1 MTRIYF
7 SRRTTI
13 QNHHEPGSRERER
26 ERDIHPHL
34 GAPPP
39 LISPKPQPRDHAPAP
54 PTTLWN
60 PASLIETSS
69 ESRRPLHEPHS
80 GPYDIGRLAPPPTKT
95 ERHFSSEK
103 PKDGHEKFPLVRPT
117 GFSEPRPFLAELEKS
132 TQSFLNQQRAALSLS
147 TQYGELSG
155 TLKSGAVHKGLHGPP
170 MRPGSDSVLVYDEY
184 LQLHRRPIS
193 KLDLEERR
201 RREARE
207 KGGLQ
212 GLGVLD
218 LKHSLSIKTFEV
230 RIINRIGNINK
241 NIGIY
246 ST

>member
-218 LKHSLSIKTFEV
+218 LKHEA
-230 RIINRIGNINK
+230 NIHFRLRP
-241 NIGIY
+241 
-246 ST
+246 SRLEL

>member
-1 MTRIYF
+1 MCISLFLVLSPNKCLILYDLFCIFMFNF
-7 SRRTTI
+7 SHRPI
-13 QNHHEPGSRERER
+13 PNHHEAGSRERD
-26 ERDIHPHL
+26 RDRDLHPHL

-39 LISPKPQPRDHAPAP
+39 LISPKPQPREHTPAP

-80 GPYDIGRLAPPPTKT
+80 GHYDISRLAPSAKT

-103 PKDGHEKFPLVRPT
+103 PKEGHEKFPLIRPT
-117 GFSEPRPFLAELEKS
+117 GFSEPRPFLVELEKS

-155 TLKSGAVHKGLHGPP
+155 TLKSSVVHKGLQGPA
-170 MRPGSDSVLVYDEY
+170 MRPGSDAMLVYDEY

-193 KLDLEERR
+193 KLDLEERK

-207 KGGLQ
+207 KGQ
-212 GLGVLD
+212 FI
-218 LKHSLSIKTFEV
+218 SISMRNLANV
-230 RIINRIGNINK
+230 NK
-241 NIGIY
+241 IC
-246 ST
+246 